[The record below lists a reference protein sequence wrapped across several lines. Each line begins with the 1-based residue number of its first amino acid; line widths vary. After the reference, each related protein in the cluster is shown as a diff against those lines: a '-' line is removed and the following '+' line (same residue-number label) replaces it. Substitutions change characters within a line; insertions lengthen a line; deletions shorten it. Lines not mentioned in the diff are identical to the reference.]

1 MNIFIVIANGLLFG
15 LGLIVSGMANPAKV
29 LGFLDIFG
37 RWDASLA
44 FVMGGAVVVTA
55 IGFRTIFKAQKPLYA
70 GQFSIPSRTDIDLP
84 LVGGAT
90 LFGVGWALVG
100 LCPGPAIA
108 AMTAAPE
115 STGVFVISMLIGMYL
130 PTISKGRIPFL
141 TAQESV

>member
-108 AMTAAPE
+108 ALAAAPE

-141 TAQESV
+141 TAQEPV